1 METYNIAFP
10 GLRTSQV
17 HNKMRQE
24 VWNSVFT
31 HQSGHFETV
40 SSTCPVLSH
49 EPFITHPT
57 VGFPGGSDQYSCREN
72 SMDRGTR
79 WATVH
84 GVAKSQTGLSD

>member
-10 GLRTSQV
+10 GSRTSQV

-31 HQSGHFETV
+31 HQSGDFETV

-57 VGFPGGSDQYSCREN
+57 VGFPGGSDQYSCLGN
-72 SMDRGTR
+72 SMDRGTW
-79 WATVH
+79 WATIH
-84 GVAKSQTGLSD
+84 GTTESQT

>member
-1 METYNIAFP
+1 METYNITLP
-10 GLRTSQV
+10 GSRASQV

-31 HQSGHFETV
+31 HQSEDYETV
-40 SSTCPVLSH
+40 SSTCPLLSH

-57 VGFPGGSDQYSCREN
+57 VGFPGGSDQYSCLEN
-72 SMDRGTR
+72 SMDRGTW

-84 GVAKSQTGLSD
+84 GVTQSQKQLND